1 MKLYKLL
8 FLLLFF
14 LLFASCT
21 TWRGALV
28 SNGNLDDAINN
39 TIADFLHTTK
49 QKKTDTVFEITIKSI
64 DEKIEMIIGRAE
76 NKIYPRKENKVGTY
90 DKIFPTRYTIKNGL
104 LFYWRDTTQ
113 VITQDIISVFEEY
126 NHIVFNWQD
135 EYDLPP
141 WVINDGYEGFV
152 YYLCKNNLKNYKKK
166 KTDVLG
172 RRYRVPKLRCNCK
185 LDFPTKTEH

>member
-14 LLFASCT
+14 LLFASCS

-49 QKKTDTVFEITIKSI
+49 QRKTDTIFGIKITNIN
-64 DEKIEMIIGRAE
+64 EKIVIGIGKAD
-76 NKIYPRKENKVGTY
+76 NKIYPRKENEIGTFDKV
-90 DKIFPTRYTIKNGL
+90 FPTRYTIKNGL
-104 LFYWRDTTQ
+104 LFYWSDTTQ
-113 VITQDIISVFEEY
+113 AITQEIISVLEEY

-135 EYDLPP
+135 EYNLPP
-141 WVINDGYEGFV
+141 LVINDEAEGFV
-152 YYLCKNNLKNYKKK
+152 YYFCKNNLKNYKKK
-166 KTDVLG
+166 KANNLG
-172 RRYRVPKLRCNCK
+172 QRYIIPKLICDK
-185 LDFPTKTEH
+185 